1 MTTSSPG
8 DGKRIGSQVPRL
20 RNSPDYVKTYGPEVI
35 DFMTMVGRP
44 LDPWQQ
50 LVINDAFGV
59 RADGLW
65 SAFEVVALVARQNG
79 KGAITEAIELAGA
92 FLFKEK
98 LQMHSAHLFP
108 TAREAFRRLV
118 EIIDGSDWLTRRLK
132 SISRSKGDE
141 GIELTREAGGGRV
154 LFVAR
159 TVGGGRGFTGAKTI
173 FDESYALTIAQY
185 AAQTPT
191 LATIPNPQIVYTS
204 TPPDEE
210 TGPLPEDAMLPSV
223 RERGQA
229 AGRRIAYHEWSPGPD
244 DDPHDVEV
252 HYRCNPA
259 MGIRISEEFIGA
271 QLDAF
276 QRAGKIGKFET
287 EHLGKWPRGT
297 GEQWLYIPQR
307 EWEAA
312 LDPDSHREGTI
323 ALAIETSLDRQW
335 TSISVAGARPDGLR
349 HVEVAVSER
358 GTGWVVAKVKDMVE
372 RLSPCAVVIYSASPA
387 GALLPD
393 LEAADI
399 EMYRMSAQEVAQACG
414 MLFDGV
420 AGPIPDEPG
429 EPSPRIVRHRGQ
441 QVLTTSIAGAA
452 TRRMSGTNTWDPVNS
467 AVDISPGVGAAN
479 ALWAYTSFGQYDA
492 LSNIF

>member
-1 MTTSSPG
+1 MMAQ
-8 DGKRIGSQVPRL
+8 I
-20 RNSPDYVKTYGPEVI
+20 
-35 DFMTMVGRP
+35 GRP

-50 LVINDAFGV
+50 LVVLDAFGIRV
-59 RADGLW
+59 DGKW
-65 SAFEVVALVARQNG
+65 SAYEVCCLVARQNG
-79 KGAITEAIELAGA
+79 KGAVTEAIELGSM
-92 FLFKEK
+92 FLFHEPM
-98 LQMHSAHLFP
+98 QMHSAHLFP
-108 TAREAFRRLV
+108 TAREAFSKIIDL
-118 EIIDGSDWLTRRLK
+118 IDGSDWMRKRVK
-132 SISRSKGDE
+132 AVSRSKGDE
-141 GIELTREAGGGRV
+141 GVELLHAKGQPGRRGARL

-159 TVGGGRGFTGAKTI
+159 TVGGGRGFTGGKLI
-173 FDESYALTIAQY
+173 FDESYALTAAQY
-185 AAQTPT
+185 AAQSPV
-191 LATIPNPQIVYTS
+191 LATSPNSQIIYTS
-204 TPPDEE
+204 TPPDED
-210 TGPLPEDAMLPSV
+210 TGPMPEDAMLPSV
-223 RERGQA
+223 RQRGQA
-229 AGRRIAYHEWSPGPD
+229 GGRRIAYYEWSPGPN
-244 DDPHDVEV
+244 DDPRDPEV
-252 HYRCNPA
+252 HRQCNPA
-259 MGIRISEEFIGA
+259 RGIRISAEFLETQCETFA
-271 QLDAF
+271 A
-276 QRAGKIGKFET
+276 AGKLHKFET
-287 EHLGKWPRGT
+287 EHLGKWPAGT

-307 EWEAA
+307 EWENA

-335 TSISVAGARPDGLR
+335 TSISIAGARPDGLR

-467 AVDISPGVGAAN
+467 AVDISPGIGAAN